1 MKKTQSELESRI
13 IEGAHGVAAEEDH
26 ILTMKVAKVGIFA
39 VAIFIVGGLWA
50 WRIQVQVSRALVE
63 ERGVAPIPALITPD
77 DTHRTAYEIGIVNQR
92 LFSQDTHAQEKLG
105 LQEQMLVNG
114 WADEPG
120 VVARPTISQ
129 AMDQVVSAQVSRPQ
143 PVETETETEPDNQES
158 EPSQPAA
165 PEQP

>member
-13 IEGAHGVAAEEDH
+13 IQGAHGVAAEEDH
-26 ILTMKVAKVGIFA
+26 ILTWKVAKVGLFA
-39 VAIFIVGGLWA
+39 VGIFIVGGLWA

-63 ERGVAPIPALITPD
+63 ERGVGPIPALITPD
-77 DTHRTAYEIGIVNQR
+77 EAHRTSYEVGIVNQR
-92 LFSQDTHAQEKLG
+92 LFNQDTHAQEKIA
-105 LQEQMLVNG
+105 LQDEMLVNG

-129 AMDQVVSAQVSRPQ
+129 AMDQVVSAQASRPQ
-143 PVETETETEPDNQES
+143 QPEPEPDTQES
-158 EPSQPAA
+158 GQPSQPAA